1 MPTSHRFVETNG
13 IRMHIAE
20 QGTGPLVVLLHG
32 FPELWYSWRHQ
43 LDALAEAGFHAVAP
57 DLRGY
62 GQTDVPDDSSTY
74 TQFHL
79 VGDIVGLLN
88 ALNEQQAVVVGHDW
102 GAVLAWTT
110 ALLRPDRVRGVAALS
125 VPYRPRGST
134 SALAA
139 IRARF
144 GERFYQAY
152 FQTPGVADE
161 EFNRDPKT
169 SLRKLLF
176 SASGDSPIADQPSL
190 MMVPEGT
197 SGWLD
202 AMLEPTQLP
211 PWLTEQDLQVYADEF
226 QRTGFT
232 GGLNYYRNI
241 QKNWELLAPWH
252 GARIQPPALFVAGER
267 DLVVSFPS
275 ARDALS
281 QLGQVVPHLRRTVLI
296 AGVGH
301 WTQQER
307 PIETNAALIEFL
319 RSF

>member
-1 MPTSHRFVETNG
+1 MATRRRFVETNG
-13 IRMHIAE
+13 IRMHLAE
-20 QGTGPLVVLLHG
+20 QGSGPLVVLLHG

-62 GQTDVPDDSSTY
+62 GQTDIPDDASTY
-74 TQFHL
+74 TQFHV
-79 VGDIVGLLN
+79 VGDVIGLFD
-88 ALNEQQAVVVGHDW
+88 ALNEQQAVIVGHDW
-102 GAVLAWTT
+102 GAALAWTM
-110 ALLRPDRVRGVAALS
+110 ALVRPDRVRGVAALS
-125 VPYRPRGST
+125 VPYRPRGSM

-144 GERFYQAY
+144 GERFYQVY
-152 FQTPGVADE
+152 FQTPGVADA

-176 SASGDSPIADQPSL
+176 SASGDSPISDQPSF
-190 MMVPEGT
+190 MMVPEGA

-202 AMLEPTQLP
+202 AMIDPPELP
-211 PWLTEQDLQVYADEF
+211 AWLTERDLQAYADEF

-241 QKNWELLAPWH
+241 QKNWELLAPWR
-252 GARIQPPALFVAGER
+252 GARVQPPALFVAGAR
-267 DLVVSFPS
+267 DLVVSFPG
-275 ARDALS
+275 ARDALA
-281 QLGQVVPHLRRTVLI
+281 QLQDVVPNLRQQVLI
-296 AGVGH
+296 PGAGH

-307 PIETNAALIEFL
+307 PAETNAALLDFL
-319 RSF
+319 RGL